1 MKIALISDIHGNLT
15 ALNAVL
21 QDISKQKV
29 DEIICLGDVATIGPQ
44 PREVLITLRELNCIC
59 ILGNHE
65 EAMLDTDSALDFQVA
80 PPLIPALHWCL
91 EKLQDEDLGF
101 LSDFKNSYE
110 FKMDREFNLLCYHGS
125 PRSTTDIILSTTP
138 IAECSRMLA
147 DSNNAVLAGG
157 HTHIQMIRKH
167 ESSVLVNPGSVGGA
181 FPQVFA
187 KGETPF
193 LQPWAEYA
201 VLNFGNKNLDIDLRQ
216 IPFDTSLLK
225 EIVAK
230 SDIPIKNWWLQ
241 QYE

>member
-15 ALNAVL
+15 ALNAVM
-21 QDISKQKV
+21 QDIRQQKV
-29 DEIICLGDVATIGPQ
+29 DKIICLGDVATIGPQ
-44 PREVLITLRELNCIC
+44 PREVLIKLRELKCVC

-65 EAMLDTDSALDFQVA
+65 KAILDSDSALDFQIA

-110 FKMDREFNLLCYHGS
+110 CKLEREFTLLCYHGS
-125 PRSTTDIILSTTP
+125 PRSTTDVILSTTP
-138 IAECSRMLA
+138 AAECSRMLG
-147 DSNNAVLAGG
+147 DSNNALLAGG
-157 HTHIQMIRKH
+157 HTHIQMMRKH

-181 FPQVFA
+181 FPRVFE

-201 VLNFGNKNLDIDLRQ
+201 IVNYGNKNLDIDMRQ
-216 IPFDTSLLK
+216 IRFDTMTLK
-225 EIVAK
+225 DIVAK
-230 SDIPIKNWWLQ
+230 IDIPIKNWWLQ